1 MKKRKK
7 KKTRGLWRG
16 YRGDGAL
23 RHIRIGRGKMR
34 VKERPF
40 LPERE
45 REREGERKRPLLPQ
59 RERERERER
68 ESEPRINTRG
78 LWRGLRGDGALV

>member
-45 REREGERKRPLLPQ
+45 RERGREKEASFATE

-68 ESEPRINTRG
+68 E
-78 LWRGLRGDGALV
+78 